1 MSYTVSA
8 SGGSGG
14 SYYDNYDNILW
25 VIGEIEFLGFTSTAH
40 EMQRAGWKFS
50 SHKNHEHWSE
60 TVIAQHDQ
68 AGYLKCE
75 VTEDWR
81 NAFRNHSSNSIG
93 KIPIR
98 MRASAMARDVIFN
111 VHGPMSM
118 NFVAKDMEPYETT
131 LHEMHRVA
139 FSWASPFRNLIVE
152 EQKRIILPEE
162 FNVSAMLEDILKHQ
176 QPGQQEYFKKVVQE
190 RERSTKVTAQIIQ
203 MVS

>member
-1 MSYTVSA
+1 MSYGISA

-14 SYYDNYDNILW
+14 SYFDNILW

-40 EMQRAGWKFS
+40 DMQRAGWKFS
-50 SHKNHEHWSE
+50 SYKNPQHWSE
-60 TVIAQHDQ
+60 TVVAQHDR

-75 VTEDWR
+75 ITADWR
-81 NAFRNHSSNSIG
+81 DELRNHRNNSMGSIH
-93 KIPIR
+93 IR
-98 MRASAMARDVIFN
+98 MRAETLSREVYFN
-111 VHGPMSM
+111 IHGPVSM

-131 LHEMHRVA
+131 MHEMNHVA

-190 RERSTKVTAQIIQ
+190 RERSTKVSAQIIQ